1 MSGLRPEDRLY
12 LQHIRDAVARIEA
25 HVAGVDRAE
34 FDATPLIQDAV
45 LRQIQI
51 IGEAAKRISPEL
63 TREATAIP
71 WRKIA
76 GMRDKLVHNYMGVDL
91 EAVWLTVESDLID
104 LLVRMEPGRSLFDLG
119 ALVMDLE
126 DLLGR

>member
-12 LQHIRDAVARIEA
+12 LHHIRDAIARIET
-25 HVAGVDRAE
+25 HVAGVDRAV
-34 FDATPLIQDAV
+34 FDSTPLIQDAV

-76 GMRDKLVHNYMGVDL
+76 GMRDKLVHDYMGVDL
-91 EAVWLTVESDLID
+91 EAVWLTVESDLHELKRRI
-104 LLVRMEPGRSLFDLG
+104 
-119 ALVMDLE
+119 E
-126 DLLGR
+126 DLLR